1 MNTYS
6 VQGLLVGPYLPSKD
20 VTIGDVRI
28 TRSDTPLKWETP
40 KSPISA
46 EPGAAQESLITFT
59 PNKITVDT
67 HAQLLWEG
75 QAVSSKQASEIA
87 SKAFA
92 AACNALCVACFATRY
107 FFQISSVTKTAGG
120 ADPESPL
127 SEALHVVSYESS
139 ALNSDLEAY
148 ANAIHALTDTDAF
161 DIVQTFGESLRR
173 YKTFGLYMVMEK
185 ITHVLSSEVK
195 AARSMDDVE
204 KEKATAI
211 TELQELLNDAAKSP
225 KDKEKAIKKSSEDL
239 KRLNLEQN
247 GKRIAATAE
256 YLGIKGEGAKMIDR
270 AIKYRNTTLA
280 HHNPGTTEDAKG
292 VEEIQE
298 SARFFVISYLK
309 KAFGISLPKLP
320 DVKYQDFW
328 YKVSYVNS
336 RAKELSPTE
345 D

>member
-6 VQGLLVGPYLPSKD
+6 VQGLLVGPYLPGKE
-20 VTIGDVRI
+20 VTVGDVRI
-28 TRSDTPLKWETP
+28 VRSDAPEKWETP

-46 EPGAAQESLITFT
+46 QPGGGKESLITFT
-59 PNKITVDT
+59 PNKSTIDT

-75 QAVSSKQASEIA
+75 QAVSSKEASEA
-87 SKAFA
+87 AKKAFTA
-92 AACNALCVACFATRY
+92 VCNALCVACFATRY
-107 FFQISSVTKTAGG
+107 FFQISSVRKIAGG

-127 SEALHVVSYESS
+127 SEGLHVVSYESS
-139 ALNSDLEAY
+139 ELNSDLEAY
-148 ANAIHALTDTDAF
+148 ANAINALTDPDAL
-161 DIVQTFGESLRR
+161 DIVQTFGESLTG

-195 AARSMDDVE
+195 AARSMDDVG

-211 TELQELLNDAAKSP
+211 TELQELLNDVEKSS
-225 KDKEKAIKKSSEDL
+225 KDKEKGIKKSSEDL
-239 KRLNLEQN
+239 RRLNLEQN

-280 HHNPGTTEDAKG
+280 HHNPGTTEDAKR

-298 SARFFVISYLK
+298 SARFFIISYLK
-309 KAFGISLPKLP
+309 KAFGISLPNLP

-328 YKVSYVNS
+328 YKVSYVNTM
-336 RAKELSPTE
+336 AKEDSLTE